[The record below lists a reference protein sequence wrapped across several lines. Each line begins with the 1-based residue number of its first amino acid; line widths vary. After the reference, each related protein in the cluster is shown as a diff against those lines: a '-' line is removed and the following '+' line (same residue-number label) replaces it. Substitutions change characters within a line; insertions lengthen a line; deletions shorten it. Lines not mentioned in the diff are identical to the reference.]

1 NTTTMDQLEEII
13 RSATQAVDVP
23 GVVLAASSA
32 TGKYEILTGGLYYEK
47 AFGVRSLKEGQT
59 PEPMTVNNVFYLASC
74 TKVFT
79 AVAIMQCVEQGL
91 FTLDEDVTRLLPELE
106 DIEILRG
113 FDEGTGKPILVKAT
127 KSITLRHL
135 LSHTSGFHYDHLNP
149 DLVRWRKSR
158 GEPTG
163 LLIKSLHHRC
173 LTPLV
178 FEPGEKYLYSTGFEW
193 AGFMVERATSLNLEE
208 YMKAFIWK
216 SLGITSMTFHP
227 EMHPEIMSS
236 LADLSTCVGGKN
248 KFGTVKDPFGK
259 IIWKKNFWQ
268 SKDNDYSGGAGLFG
282 RATEFIK
289 LLHSITAGDGK
300 LLKQESIDE
309 LFRPQMSDSSR
320 KHLQELTKMKGSND
334 MASISM
340 PMGSQISF
348 GLGGGMICLED
359 VGGLRVSRRA
369 GTMFWKGVPNHYWW
383 ADRTSGLCGVYA
395 SSLVPT
401 TDLVS
406 IALNETFELAMYNKL
421 SRESRVR
428 L

>member
-1 NTTTMDQLEEII
+1 MDQLEEII

-32 TGKYEILTGGLYYEK
+32 TGGLYYEK

-106 DIEILRG
+106 DIEILKG

-127 KSITLRHL
+127 KTITLRHL
-135 LSHTSGFHYDHLNP
+135 LSHTSGFQYDHLNP
-149 DLVRWRKSR
+149 DLIRWRKSR
-158 GEPTG
+158 GEPAG
-163 LLIKSLHHRC
+163 LSIKSLHHRC

-178 FEPGEKYLYSTGFEW
+178 FEPGEKYLYSSEITKF
-193 AGFMVERATSLNLEE
+193 VRCYLLIRNSSATSLNLEE

-216 SLGITSMTFHP
+216 PLGITSMTFHP
-227 EMHPEIMSS
+227 EKHPEIMSS
-236 LADLSTCVGGKN
+236 LADLSTRVGGKN
-248 KFGTVKDPFGK
+248 KFGTVKDPFGQ
-259 IIWKKNFWQ
+259 IIWKKHFWQ

-282 RATEFIK
+282 RATDFIK

-300 LLKQESIDE
+300 VLRQDSIDE

-406 IALNETFELAMYNKL
+406 IALNETFELAMYNRL
-421 SRESRVR
+421 SGESRVR